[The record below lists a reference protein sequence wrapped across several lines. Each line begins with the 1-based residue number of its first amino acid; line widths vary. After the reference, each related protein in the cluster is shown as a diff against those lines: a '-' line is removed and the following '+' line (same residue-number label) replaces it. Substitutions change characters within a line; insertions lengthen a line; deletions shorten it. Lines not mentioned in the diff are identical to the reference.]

1 MHVFIER
8 GMRGGISYISKR
20 HSKVDKDNKCI
31 MYWDANN
38 LCGWVM
44 NQPLPYCDFNFL
56 TKKEISE
63 FCLNSV
69 SENSPI
75 EYILGGSE
83 YCKKLHGSHSDYPL
97 APEKIEI
104 SSDMLSKY
112 CSDIANKY
120 GIKVG
125 GVNKLVPNLGNK
137 IKHIFHYRNLQYY
150 LSLGMKLIKIH
161 RVLKFKQSNWLKE
174 YIGFNTEKR
183 KNAVSEFEKAF
194 FKLLRNCVYGKKCG
208 EY

>member
-1 MHVFIER
+1 
-8 GMRGGISYISKR
+8 
-20 HSKVDKDNKCI
+20 
-31 MYWDANN
+31 
-38 LCGWVM
+38 M

-63 FCLNSV
+63 FCLNSI

-75 EYILGGSE
+75 V
-83 YCKKLHGSHSDYPL
+83 K
-97 APEKIEI
+97 I

-125 GVNKLVPNLGNK
+125 GVNKLVQNLRDK
-137 IKHIFHYRNLQYY
+137 IKYVVHYKNLQYY

-161 RVLKFKQSNWLKE
+161 RILKFKQSNWLKE
-174 YIGFNTEKR
+174 YIEFNTEKR
-183 KNAVSEFEKAF
+183 RNAVNEFEK
-194 FKLLRNCVYGKKCG
+194 KNI
-208 EY
+208 